1 MLKIKKET
9 LQNTKEL
16 NYAVLIKSSSKQQEI
31 EEYLN
36 VYDFVKV
43 SSYLYVN
50 YQKQLVDIVLDMQ
63 TIFHEVGSLEDI
75 EYAKLIR
82 IDECCD
88 LL

>member
-16 NYAVLIKSSSKQQEI
+16 NYAVLIKSSSKQQ
-31 EEYLN
+31 
-36 VYDFVKV
+36 
-43 SSYLYVN
+43 
-50 YQKQLVDIVLDMQ
+50 QLVDIVLDMQ

>member
-1 MLKIKKET
+1 MLKIKEST
-9 LQNTKEL
+9 IQNTKEMF
-16 NYAVLIKSSSKQQEI
+16 YAVLVKSNSKQQEI

-43 SSYLYVN
+43 SHYLYVN
-50 YQKQLVDIVLDMQ
+50 YERNLVDIVLDMQ

>member
-1 MLKIKKET
+1 MLKIKEST
-9 LQNTKEL
+9 IQNTKEMF
-16 NYAVLIKSSSKQQEI
+16 YAVLVKSNSKQQEI

-43 SSYLYVN
+43 SPYLYVN
-50 YQKQLVDIVLDMQ
+50 YERNLVDIVLDMQ

-75 EYAKLIR
+75 EYDKLIK